1 MCRRAC
7 HRRNSSWLSAELLII
22 VLSGEMPGVTGSQW
36 MWPST
41 SAWLSAGRLPHSP
54 GLTLNINRESDLIFS
69 CRNKTLPVYNCT
81 SGGVNPVT
89 WGYFETTGMKITR
102 KFPME
107 NILWYPGGSYKE
119 NKTVNSV
126 CEVSKDLTKRRGGER
141 VCVFSLSNT
150 PFLLTSV
157 TPHSGS

>member
-7 HRRNSSWLSAELLII
+7 HRRNSSSVLTSDYCSVRRDARCDWIPVDVAINLSLVVGWKTATQPR
-22 VLSGEMPGVTGSQW
+22 SDTQYQPDRQ
-36 MWPST
+36 
-41 SAWLSAGRLPHSP
+41 
-54 GLTLNINRESDLIFS
+54 SDLIFS

>member
-1 MCRRAC
+1 MDVAINLSLVVGWKTATEPRLEYYIHFVSTRQ
-7 HRRNSSWLSAELLII
+7 RN
-22 VLSGEMPGVTGSQW
+22 V
-36 MWPST
+36 
-41 SAWLSAGRLPHSP
+41 
-54 GLTLNINRESDLIFS
+54 IFS
-69 CRNKTLPVYNCT
+69 LRNKTLPVYNCT